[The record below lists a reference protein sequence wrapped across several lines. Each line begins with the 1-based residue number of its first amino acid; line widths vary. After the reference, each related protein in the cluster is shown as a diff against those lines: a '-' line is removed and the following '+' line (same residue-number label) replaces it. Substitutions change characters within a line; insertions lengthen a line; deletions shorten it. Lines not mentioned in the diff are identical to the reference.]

1 MHGHVYDR
9 ETFQRW
15 LSEANPRWAA
25 YMDELENSGVKPK
38 TNPDGDVVLDDSVSY
53 DDYIVP
59 GCPECAKVG
68 RVTNI
73 MKPDFVFFGESL
85 SDAVKARSYRIVE
98 EADRFFVLGTTL
110 ATYSAYRCVI
120 LPEVYSG

>member
-1 MHGHVYDR
+1 
-9 ETFQRW
+9 
-15 LSEANPRWAA
+15 
-25 YMDELENSGVKPK
+25 MDELENSGVKPK